1 MHGHRLHRGSN
12 LPLAGVW
19 PYGAAGGVERVIR
32 VPAPG
37 MCRIHPANA
46 NLFIV
51 DLRANATFVF
61 SPVADAADGVLSFTV
76 MLVQDA
82 TGSRTVTWPSS
93 VDWGT
98 TGAPTLTT
106 TASKA
111 DVVTLITVNGGRTW
125 MGFLSAKGF
134 TAP

>member
-1 MHGHRLHRGSN
+1 M
-12 LPLAGVW
+12 LPLAGIAPV
-19 PYGAAGGVERVIR
+19 GAAGGLERVIR
-32 VPAPG
+32 VAG
-37 MCRIHPANA
+37 SGVCRLHAANA
-46 NLFIV
+46 NAFII
-51 DLRANATFVF
+51 DLRANTTLVIA
-61 SPVADAADGVLSFTV
+61 PGADAAGAMSLSLV
-76 MLVQDA
+76 LVQDA

-111 DVVTLITVNGGRTW
+111 DVVTLMSVNGGRTW
-125 MGFLSAKGF
+125 YGFLSAKGF